1 MTLGCRMRRRMST
14 SERRLSRSLLLSRS
28 MAISFTATSVPRAQC
43 RPSHTCEYAPDPI
56 GRSSSY
62 SPTRRPPPPPPP
74 RPLAP
79 SPIAPV
85 SSQKPIAPSRV
96 SRGRRRRAGEMPP
109 RGEATVSLLRREGER
124 RKPGQVVFTRGGAGP
139 LWSSL
144 SAAHIRFRRLSQD
157 SPCWNLICPFMLATK
172 AIYSVAS

>member
-14 SERRLSRSLLLSRS
+14 SERRLSRSFLLSRS
-28 MAISFTATSVPRAQC
+28 MAISFTATSVPRSWC

-85 SSQKPIAPSRV
+85 SSQKPIAPSRL
-96 SRGRRRRAGEMPP
+96 SGDGAAAQERCR
-109 RGEATVSLLRREGER
+109 RGEKQPCRCSEEKAREGNR
-124 RKPGQVVFTRGGAGP
+124 VRSCSPAAGP
-139 LWSSL
+139 ALWL
-144 SAAHIRFRRLSQD
+144 YPYPL
-157 SPCWNLICPFMLATK
+157 LL
-172 AIYSVAS
+172 